1 VREQA
6 DLSGEGMGCTEGMR
20 VGSLFGV
27 EGKLCVVTGGGR
39 GIGAFVAEGLAANG
53 AEVLVCGR
61 DVAALEDTAARLR
74 RSYGAVVH
82 VVRADL
88 SSEAGCVALAKEV
101 GKVYGRVDVLVNN
114 SGTSWGG
121 ALESYEEAAW
131 AKVVALNV
139 VAVFS
144 LTRALL
150 PLLEARRPG
159 GDGDNAE
166 ERGAVINVGSIAGI
180 RPQGVPTFAY
190 DVSKAAV
197 HHLTVKL
204 SSELG
209 NRWRADGTRR
219 RVTVNALAPGY
230 VPTRMSKGLEVFGD
244 RESLADPITLGRLGT
259 PEDMAGACIYLASR
273 AGAWVTGT
281 VLVVD
286 GGWLANVNR
295 MFPLQRPAARAK
307 L

>member
-1 VREQA
+1 MQ
-6 DLSGEGMGCTEGMR
+6 
-20 VGSLFGV
+20 VGRLFGV

-39 GIGAFVAEGLAANG
+39 GIGAFVAEALAANG

-61 DVAALEDTAARLR
+61 DVRALEVTAAKLR
-74 RSYGAVVH
+74 GAYGAKVH
-82 VVRADL
+82 VARADL
-88 SSEAGCVALAKEV
+88 SSEVGCVALAEEV

-121 ALESYEEAAW
+121 SLETYEEKAW
-131 AKVVALNV
+131 AKVMALNV
-139 VAVFS
+139 VALFS

-150 PLLEARRPG
+150 PLLETRRPG
-159 GDGDNAE
+159 GGDE
-166 ERGAVINVGSIAGI
+166 ERGAVINVGSIAGV

-209 NRWRADGTRR
+209 NRWRADPTRR
-219 RVTVNALAPGY
+219 KVTVNALAPGY

-244 RESLADPITLGRLGT
+244 KASLQEPITLGRMGS
-259 PEDMAGACIYLASR
+259 PEDMAGACLYFASR

-286 GGWLANVNR
+286 GGWLANVNG
-295 MFPLQRPAARAK
+295 MFPLQSGQRAK